1 LSKYLEEVKLPDFYF
16 WKEIEE
22 KRIPLSAEIELTER
36 CNNNC
41 THCYINLPANDQD
54 AKKREL
60 SFEEIREIVDEA
72 VEMGCLW
79 WLITGGEPLLREDF
93 TDTYL
98 YLKKKGLLTSVF
110 TNATLITPKLAG
122 LFKRYPPR
130 DLEITV
136 YAVTER
142 TYERVTR
149 TPGSFGAFRR
159 GINLLQKENVPFT
172 LKAMAL
178 RSNVN
183 ELEAIKD
190 FCKPISKG
198 PFRFDPFLH
207 LRLRPDGKRN
217 RQIKN
222 ERLSPEEIVRIEL
235 SDKERKSGLLKQICE
250 EKKIGQET
258 IYFHNDNHLFYC
270 GAGKTSFT
278 IDPYGF
284 FKLCSSLSH
293 PDCVYDLRKG
303 SLREAWGKFIPEVRA
318 MRTEDEECRKKC
330 LSCPLINLCMWC
342 PATAYVE
349 SGKLDRHIEDFCQI
363 AHARAEALGLKKLH
377 KKSDLIS

>member
-1 LSKYLEEVKLPDFYF
+1 LSGYLEELKLPDFHL
-16 WKEIEE
+16 WKRTGE

-41 THCYINLPANDQD
+41 VHCYINLAANDEE

-60 SFEEIREIVDEA
+60 SFEEIRGIVDET

-79 WLITGGEPLLREDF
+79 WLISGGEPLVREDF
-93 TDTYL
+93 SDIYL

-110 TNATLITPKLAG
+110 TNATLITPELVS
-122 LFKRYPPR
+122 LFKEYPPR
-130 DLEITV
+130 KLEITV
-136 YAVTER
+136 YGITQK
-142 TYERVTR
+142 TYERITR
-149 TPGSFGAFRR
+149 TPGSFEAFMK

-178 RSNVN
+178 RSNVD

-190 FCKPISKG
+190 FCRSISRG

-207 LRLRPDGKRN
+207 LRLRLNGKRN
-217 RQIKN
+217 RQIRN
-222 ERLSPEEIVRIEL
+222 ERLSPEEIVAIEL
-235 SDKERKSGLLKQICE
+235 GDEERKNGLLKQICE

-258 IYFHNDNHLFYC
+258 IHFKDDNHLFYC
-270 GAGKTSFT
+270 GAGKTGFT

-303 SLREAWGKFIPEVRA
+303 SLKEAGEKFVPQVRS
-318 MRTEDEECRKKC
+318 MRTEDEECKRKC
-330 LSCPLINLCMWC
+330 LSCPLINRCMWC
-342 PATAYVE
+342 PATAYLE
-349 SGKLDRHIEDFCQI
+349 CGKLDGWVEDFCQI
-363 AHARAEALGLKKLH
+363 AHARAEAVAN
-377 KKSDLIS
+377 IE